1 MVIAYPIKS
10 GLYVN
15 LTNRCPCA
23 CEFCLR
29 KNGPG
34 VQGSDSLWLE
44 REPTREEAIAAVDAA
59 NPAQYAELV
68 FCGYGEPTERLE
80 DVLAIARHVRET
92 APAMKIRINTNG
104 LSDLIHGR
112 PTAAELK
119 GLPPV
124 DFPQETAVGALALY
138 VANGGAEGARRYRLD
153 QPEHARSGRVFQG
166 LPPEVRTREPC
177 RAASVREGLRGHRSL
192 RGPHGRRHA
201 GDESGEPGEV
211 P

>member
-68 FCGYGEPTERLE
+68 FCGYGEPTERL
-80 DVLAIARHVRET
+80 DVLLEIAAWFRMAYPEV
-92 APAMKIRINTNG
+92 PIRVNTNG
-104 LSDLIHGR
+104 LSDLIAGE
-112 PTAAELK
+112 PTAHRFK
-119 GLPPV
+119 GLV
-124 DFPQETAVGALALY
+124 DTVSISLNAPTAEEYVALCRPKFGAAAYPAMLKFAEEVKRYVGKVILSVVGTDALTPEKETAC
-138 VANGGAEGARRYRLD
+138 RRI
-153 QPEHARSGRVFQG
+153 
-166 LPPEVRTREPC
+166 
-177 RAASVREGLRGHRSL
+177 AASLGITLRVRRF
-192 RGPHGRRHA
+192 
-201 GDESGEPGEV
+201 V
-211 P
+211 PKG